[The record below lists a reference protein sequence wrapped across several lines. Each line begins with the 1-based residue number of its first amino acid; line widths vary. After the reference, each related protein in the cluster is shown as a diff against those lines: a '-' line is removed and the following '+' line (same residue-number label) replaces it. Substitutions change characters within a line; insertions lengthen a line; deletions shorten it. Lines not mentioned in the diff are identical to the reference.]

1 MEWKRIEEIY
11 ESIPMYLLCL
21 SQRVKCERERKIKVM
36 GKDRKKTLTWLML
49 QEEVKSGNN
58 VVITKATLR
67 LSDCIHCLL
76 MGC

>member
-1 MEWKRIEEIY
+1 
-11 ESIPMYLLCL
+11 MYLLCL

-58 VVITKATLR
+58 VVITKATL
-67 LSDCIHCLL
+67 
-76 MGC
+76 